1 VVAAVSSQLVILAAA
16 LLLGAA
22 WLRRRADLTRE

>member
-1 VVAAVSSQLVILAAA
+1 MLRSTLAAA

-22 WLRRRADLTRE
+22 EAAIDADEIKTL